1 MGDLKKPCSTS
12 SPMTGKAWD
21 LVDDI
26 PIDLLE
32 GDEGYKVVF
41 DRWDRG
47 FKYDTLTELP
57 EDFENFFVRLH
68 RKANHTLQE
77 YTAEFARAE
86 RQLRSTHSVDLPDKV
101 KAWWFLRK
109 AGISKEQRQL
119 ILTNVG
125 AENLSVEKIQ
135 QAMNFILGQD
145 SKPDPRNQRRKDG
158 AYFQEDHVYYQD
170 QVYDDGTP
178 WIDHDQDYYGGAAE
192 HDQAAQDIFD
202 VEEFDDVY
210 ATDSDAKAKLNSMRV
225 ARGFYP
231 VVALVD
237 KGVSSSVSSGVFSK
251 GKGKKGKGKSKAKRK
266 DKGQRPVPPSR
277 GKARG
282 QAALGRQICL
292 RCDQAGHWARN
303 CASGGDKKRKVD
315 DNPDKVMMVETYAL
329 DEDDGNDVESSNLAV
344 QDGGASSVLGS
355 RQSIKK
361 YTRYLVENGFD
372 LTKIEVFGCRKLF
385 RYGNSSTGTSN
396 YCVLLPMVIGGKK
409 LKVRPD
415 LCH

>member
-1 MGDLKKPCSTS
+1 
-12 SPMTGKAWD
+12 MTGKAWD

-26 PIDLLE
+26 PIDSLE

-41 DRWDRG
+41 DRLDRG
-47 FKYDTLTELP
+47 FKYDALTELP

-68 RKANHTLQE
+68 RKANHALQE

-145 SKPDPRNQRRKDG
+145 SKPDPRNQHHKDG
-158 AYFQEDHVYYQD
+158 ASFQEDYVDGEDWYEDMDGDDDQVYYQN
-170 QVYDDGTP
+170 QVYDDGAP
-178 WIDHDQDYYGGAAE
+178 GIDHDQDYYGGAAE
-192 HDQAAQDIFD
+192 HDQAAQDIFN

-210 ATDSDAKAKLNSMRV
+210 ATYSDAKPKLNSMRV

-237 KGVSSSVSSGVFSK
+237 KAVSSSVSSGVFFK
-251 GKGKKGKGKSKAKRK
+251 GKGKKGKGKSKAKGK
-266 DKGQRPVPPSR
+266 DKGQRPVPPSK

-282 QAALGRQICL
+282 QAAVGRQICL

-303 CASGGDKKRKVD
+303 CPSGGDKKRKVD
-315 DNPDKVMMVETYAL
+315 NNPDEVMMVETYAL

-361 YTRYLVENGFD
+361 YMRYLVENGFD
-372 LTKIEVFGCRKLF
+372 L
-385 RYGNSSTGTSN
+385 
-396 YCVLLPMVIGGKK
+396 
-409 LKVRPD
+409 
-415 LCH
+415 